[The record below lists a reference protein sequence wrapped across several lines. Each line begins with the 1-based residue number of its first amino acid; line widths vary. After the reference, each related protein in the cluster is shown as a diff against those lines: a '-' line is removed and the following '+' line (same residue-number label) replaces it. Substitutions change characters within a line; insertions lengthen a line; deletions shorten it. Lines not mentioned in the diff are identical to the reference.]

1 MLVKG
6 DFYMR
11 IIGLAILILLVSYI
25 IKMDLLDGTIPLAAF
40 AKEEPICT
48 EDVYYENFPVQ
59 TVENDTVF
67 SLFAVYPSEIWVSF
81 PERLEAF
88 YQENPH
94 YRNQTLQPNDTVQ
107 IPIFKKML
115 SACSEK

>member
-1 MLVKG
+1 
-6 DFYMR
+6 MR
-11 IIGLAILILLVSYI
+11 ILGLAILILLVSYI
-25 IKMDLLDGTIPLAAF
+25 IKVDLLDGTISLAAF
-40 AKEEPICT
+40 SKEEPICT
-48 EDVYYENFPVQ
+48 EDVYYEVFPVQ
-59 TVENDTVF
+59 TVMDDTIF

-94 YRNQTLQPNDTVQ
+94 YRNQTLQPYETVQ
-107 IPIFKKML
+107 IPIFKKKM